1 MNEMSKR
8 VEPGLPQLREA
19 VIEELTSQYSL
30 ERITMDEFES
40 RVDAANRAQ
49 TRVGLESLL
58 ADLPALPVKGAAHEA
73 EVRADETLP
82 YRLNRGEVPQTGA
95 AVCIFSG
102 TERRGV
108 WIPPKLFSALNV
120 FGGSKIDLREAE
132 LPPDGMVID
141 VCCVFGGVEIVV
153 PEGINLSI
161 EGFGIFGGFSRQGP
175 EKRYPGAPTITVRGI
190 AFFGGA
196 DVKVAR

>member
-1 MNEMSKR
+1 MNETSKR
-8 VEPGLPQLREA
+8 VESGLPQLREA

-30 ERITMDEFES
+30 ERITMEEFET
-40 RVDAANRAQ
+40 RVDAANSAQ
-49 TRVGLESLL
+49 TRAGLESLL
-58 ADLPALPVKGAAHEA
+58 SDLPALPSKGPSDAALN
-73 EVRADETLP
+73 DESLP

-108 WIPPKLFSALNV
+108 WIVPKLLSVLNV

-132 LPPDGMVID
+132 LPPDGAVID
-141 VCCVFGGVEIVV
+141 VCCVFGGTEIVI
-153 PEGINLSI
+153 PEGVNLSL
-161 EGFGIFGGFSRQGP
+161 EGFGFFGGFSRHGP
-175 EKRYPGAPTITVRGI
+175 EKRYQGAPTITVRGI